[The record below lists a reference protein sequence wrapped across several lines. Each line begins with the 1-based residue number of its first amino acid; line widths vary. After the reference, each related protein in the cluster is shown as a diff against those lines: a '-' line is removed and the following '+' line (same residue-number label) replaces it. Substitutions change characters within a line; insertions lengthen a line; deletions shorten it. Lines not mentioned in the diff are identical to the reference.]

1 MAFEARGQQSSL
13 SSGGLAVRMPEP
25 GSGGGSGTIGAQ
37 YSGGLGPS
45 CPASLGQPA
54 DSIGVGYAAMT
65 EVARQQGLSLIEV
78 LVALVIMAVLSLMT
92 WGGAG

>member
-1 MAFEARGQQSSL
+1 
-13 SSGGLAVRMPEP
+13 
-25 GSGGGSGTIGAQ
+25 
-37 YSGGLGPS
+37 
-45 CPASLGQPA
+45 
-54 DSIGVGYAAMT
+54 MT